1 MSDRLPRKNSIL
13 NFHDLGLHK
22 ALLRTLEEAEHTTP
36 TPIQEQAI
44 PVVIDGHDV
53 VGLAQTGTGKT
64 AAFLLPLIHKQDRPN
79 HKGKYRPIRVLIL
92 SPTRELAAQ
101 IAEKARLF
109 GKSMNLRSQL
119 TVGGVHINKQMQQLS
134 RGADILIST
143 PGRLLDLAKRDAIQL
158 DKVEALV
165 LDEADHMLDIGFLPD
180 VKRIIAQLPKERQTL
195 LFSATM
201 PKAIQDLA
209 AQYLKDPVE
218 ISVARQSSVAENID
232 QSVKHINGGL
242 KPDALAALLHEHSGT
257 RTVVFAR
264 TKHGADNIVR
274 RLSSEDIDAR
284 AIHGNKSQGQRER
297 ALKAFT
303 RGDYNVLVATD
314 IAARGI
320 DIKDVGLV
328 VNYELPDVPE
338 VYIHRIG
345 RTARAGAA
353 GKAVSFCTSTEVNQL
368 RGIER
373 LIQMSIPAE
382 GKIEKPAGG
391 AKAKGKA
398 KPKNKPNRPGS
409 KARKKPEFKPRG
421 DFKKDPTER
430 EEQKSSR
437 PAARREDTSGK
448 KPFRKRG
455 DRQSE
460 GSSDERDSRRNSG
473 DKRQW
478 NDRSERKDEGKR
490 PFKKP
495 RKSNEHD
502 GPWAH
507 QKRFDGEQKDGSED
521 SRGKDKKS
529 SFKPRRNERDDREQ
543 RNRKP
548 RSENKPRGERSE
560 SRDSRSETK
569 SETRGEKPFRN
580 KARQDK
586 GRSEG
591 SRNESRQDNRQDNR
605 SDRRRDDKTRSNGPK
620 TDRPR
625 SDRSNGK
632 NSERSTSGG
641 DRPRFKKSGGSKPN
655 RGGKPQNPRGTRS

>member
-1 MSDRLPRKNSIL
+1 M
-13 NFHDLGLHK
+13 
-22 ALLRTLEEAEHTTP
+22 RTLEEAEHTTP

-44 PVVIDGHDV
+44 PVVIDGNDV

-64 AAFLLPLIHKQDRPN
+64 AAFLLPLIHNQERPN

-134 RGADILIST
+134 RGADILIAT

-180 VKRIIAQLPKERQTL
+180 VKRIIGQLPKERQTL

-242 KPDALAALLHEHSGT
+242 KPDALATLLHEHSET

-274 RLSSEDIDAR
+274 RLSSEDIEAR

-338 VYIHRIG
+338 VYVHRIG
-345 RTARAGAA
+345 RTARAGAT

-391 AKAKGKA
+391 SKNKGKA

-409 KARKKPEFKPRG
+409 KARKKPDFKPRG
-421 DFKKDPTER
+421 EFKKNASELDDHVSA
-430 EEQKSSR
+430 K
-437 PAARREDTSGK
+437 PAARREEASGK
-448 KPFRKRG
+448 KSYKKRR
-455 DRQSE
+455 DRQSD
-460 GSSDERDSRRNSG
+460 SSYGERDSGKNPGNERPG
-473 DKRQW
+473 
-478 NDRSERKDEGKR
+478 NDRSERKEDGKR
-490 PFKKP
+490 PFKKR
-495 RKSNEHD
+495 RKSSDHD
-502 GPWAH
+502 GPWAF
-507 QKRFDGEQKDGSED
+507 QKRFDGASNERSEE
-521 SRGKDKKS
+521 SRGKHKKS
-529 SFKPRRNERDDREQ
+529 SFKPTYDERDDREQ

-548 RSENKPRGERSE
+548 RTDSKQQGEQSEY
-560 SRDSRSETK
+560 RDSRNETK
-569 SETRGEKPFRN
+569 SGKRGNKPYRN
-580 KARQDK
+580 KSEQDK
-586 GRSEG
+586 ERPDRERPDRERQNKGRG
-591 SRNESRQDNRQDNR
+591 KRAGNESRQGNR
-605 SDRRRDDKTRSNGPK
+605 SDQRGGEKPRSSGQKTDQPRSN
-620 TDRPR
+620 R
-625 SDRSNGK
+625 SSGK
-632 NSERSTSGG
+632 NNERFSSSG
-641 DRPRFKKSGGSKPN
+641 DRPRFRKSGASKSN
-655 RGGKPQNPRGTRS
+655 HGGKTPATRGNRS